1 MEILENTESKF
12 YLVVYVRLKMPY
24 TEAKTISKIFEYEN
38 NRNKTYFLRE
48 IEDNRP
54 DSSFY
59 IQKIEL
65 IDI

>member
-1 MEILENTESKF
+1 M
-12 YLVVYVRLKMPY
+12 VVYVRLKMPY